1 MHFSGRG
8 AKLGTAATEMGTD
21 RNIMFSQNLYEA
33 LCQSEQTETSA
44 PVQED
49 DGTMALAI
57 QRAMETYQR
66 LFLSEGNPSR

>member
-1 MHFSGRG
+1 MVGV
-8 AKLGTAATEMGTD
+8 AATEMGTD

-33 LCQSEQTETSA
+33 LCQSEKSENTTT
-44 PVQED
+44 VQED

-66 LFLSEGNPSR
+66 LFVGDSSSR